1 VFAVQ
6 AQTGFCDDRGD
17 VVTEEEKFEEKF
29 NDVRA
34 RLGVTGDN
42 AAEVER
48 VIYSELRR
56 DPNEDAGVLAFRIKG
71 LLSRGV

>member
-6 AQTGFCDDRGD
+6 AQAGFCDDGGY

-29 NDVRA
+29 YDVKA

-48 VIYSELRR
+48 VIYNELRR

-71 LLSRGV
+71 KLSRGV